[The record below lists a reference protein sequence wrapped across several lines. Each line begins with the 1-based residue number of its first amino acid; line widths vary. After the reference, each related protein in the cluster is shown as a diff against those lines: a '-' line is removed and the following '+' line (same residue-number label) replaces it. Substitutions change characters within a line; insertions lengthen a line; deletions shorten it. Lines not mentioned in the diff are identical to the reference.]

1 MLKWLNEVTSVGVVS
16 DKCDDGREEF
26 EGNDDNMMIDL
37 ILAEVEAKV
46 AAFETEQCD
55 DGREE
60 FEGND
65 DNMMIDLI
73 LAEVEAKVAAFETEQ
88 ELRKSQECLQKR
100 IPDYSW
106 LISDVSQ
113 KPKKYL
119 TMTERSRLTRAC
131 ERIRASEWSKLIN
144 LWKARSKTVSSRD
157 HIFDCF
163 ISSVHE
169 VILSRPRAATVGDV
183 VRKYIR
189 SASSVNA
196 VSDSPRPNG
205 STRSLAQLSFRELN
219 DVV

>member
-1 MLKWLNEVTSVGVVS
+1 MLKWLTDVTSTRVV
-16 DKCDDGREEF
+16 DEKEDGRDDIED
-26 EGNDDNMMIDL
+26 NDDVMMIDL

-46 AAFETEQCD
+46 AE
-55 DGREE
+55 
-60 FEGND
+60 
-65 DNMMIDLI
+65 
-73 LAEVEAKVAAFETEQ
+73 FETEQ

-131 ERIRASEWSKLIN
+131 QRIRANEWSKLIN

-169 VILSRPRAATVGDV
+169 VILSRPRPPTVGDV

-196 VSDSPRPNG
+196 VSDSPRING
-205 STRSLAQLSFRELN
+205 STRSLAQISFRELS